1 MTVRKLCVV
10 YSSFYCALI
19 TDVSFCV
26 QQSPVLKN
34 VSDWTWLH
42 AIQYNPSQRLKNQN
56 KVALFFQKEEVQP
69 FSQLILSW
77 NAFRPK
83 KGFFTFDVRVRD
95 KGSKAWSGWKKMHEW
110 GSEMQKSF
118 YGPSDGIAHVQYV
131 RLEME
136 KYRSADAFD
145 VRIKAHKGA
154 SLQSITSC
162 YVCTST
168 LSAFVS
174 ESIDYY
180 QTLDSVQI
188 EGLPH
193 YSQFLL
199 EHAENNRICSP
210 TSCSMVLG
218 FLLKNKIAPLDF
230 ANAVYDEGLDT
241 YGNWSYNMAQA
252 YHVAEGKYKW
262 YVTRLHSFWYLHQQ
276 LLKKLP
282 IVVSVRGMLQG
293 APKEYM
299 NGHLLVVVGFDDKTK
314 TVLCHDPAVISQEF
328 VLQKYPLESFLRAW
342 ERSHRLA
349 YIVDYGK

>member
-1 MTVRKLCVV
+1 MTMSIFRIICFL
-10 YSSFYCALI
+10 FNCALI
-19 TDVSFCV
+19 TDISYCV
-26 QQSPVLKN
+26 QKSSTLKD

-42 AIQYNPSQRLKNQN
+42 AIQYTPSQRLKNQN
-56 KVALFFQKEEVQP
+56 KVALFFQKEGIQP
-69 FSQLILSW
+69 FSQLIVSW

-95 KGSKAWSGWKKMHEW
+95 KSSKVWSGWKKMHEW

-136 KYRSADAFD
+136 KNRSADAFD
-145 VRIKAHKGA
+145 IRIKAHKGA
-154 SLQSITSC
+154 SLQFITSC
-162 YVCTST
+162 YVCTSK
-168 LSAFVS
+168 LVDFVAESA
-174 ESIDYY
+174 DRY
-180 QTLDSVQI
+180 QVLDSVHI

-252 YHVAEGKYKW
+252 FHIAEGKYRW

-314 TVLCHDPAVISQEF
+314 TVLCHDPAVISQES

-342 ERSHRLA
+342 ERSYRLA